1 MIAFD
6 SATTGA
12 AQLVYK
18 AYLRTLKVEGL
29 RDIISAGG
37 PAMNGIMAYVDVMRR
52 YQGQEGITLLD
63 STDTFEVQ
71 QHSAF
76 SGLSDAL
83 NQFGQQLSGA
93 LQIPLVRLFGQSP
106 AGLSASGESDMRM
119 YYDNVN
125 QQQNKT
131 MRTGVTLIY
140 QLIAKSKGVTL
151 PENFSLRFTSLW
163 QLKDTEKADIAQ
175 KVATTI
181 SGAYADGLISQK
193 TALQELRDLGRVTGV
208 FTNITDEMIEAADDT
223 LAPPGGMGEGAELGG
238 EDPVAQVL
246 ALYGKKE
253 NSDEPKGAPGTAD
266 HGASRRIRL
275 QP

>member
-1 MIAFD
+1 MATQQIEFEAPFGATIN
-6 SATTGA
+6 SAT
-12 AQLVYK
+12 LH
-18 AYLRTLKVEGL
+18 L
-29 RDIISAGG
+29 AG
-37 PAMNGIMAYVDVMRR
+37 
-52 YQGQEGITLLD
+52 
-63 STDTFEVQ
+63 
-71 QHSAF
+71 
-76 SGLSDAL
+76 SDAIAYTA
-83 NQFGQQLSGA
+83 SA
-93 LQIPLVRLFGQSP
+93 LTLQTNRNNIWRATF
-106 AGLSASGESDMRM
+106 AGIAA
-119 YYDNVN
+119 
-125 QQQNKT
+125 NK
-131 MRTGVTLIY
+131 Y